1 MLHQGMRQERW
12 ELDNWLLYA
21 LIVAAIAIGWWLG
34 RRDRSKAPETL
45 GPNYYQGVN
54 YLLND
59 QPDRAVAAFIEDL
72 AVSPDTLE
80 THLAMGSLLRRRGE
94 VEKAVSVHENILRH
108 AVLERSTMLS
118 VQLELARDYMQA
130 GLLDRA
136 EATVES
142 LVDEPGQIR
151 TEALSILLEVYEREK
166 EWDKAIAAA
175 GEIRSVEPNLPHRVS
190 HYYCELAEVGLGG
203 GDADLALRCLR
214 QARDHDATNARVL
227 LLEGRAELERG
238 HHDKARHPLTAIL
251 EVDPRR
257 VPESLDL
264 LRAAFADGPAQ
275 ELEAYLEQ
283 CLERVPATSLVLA
296 LAEQKRET
304 LGDVGV
310 AKFIADYLKRNP
322 TIRGLTQL
330 IDLHIDNTSGAAR
343 ENLSILRSFTEAL
356 VVDKPTYR
364 CGECGFAGKSL
375 HWHCPSCRQWG
386 TTEPI
391 FGLEGE

>member
-1 MLHQGMRQERW
+1 
-12 ELDNWLLYA
+12 
-21 LIVAAIAIGWWLG
+21 
-34 RRDRSKAPETL
+34 
-45 GPNYYQGVN
+45 
-54 YLLND
+54 
-59 QPDRAVAAFIEDL
+59 
-72 AVSPDTLE
+72 
-80 THLAMGSLLRRRGE
+80 MGSLLRRRGE

-264 LRAAFADGPAQ
+264 LRAAFAAADEEASRGVEAWLSSTMKLDHGSGGGSASSSGCWAEGVPPVVDG
-275 ELEAYLEQ
+275 
-283 CLERVPATSLVLA
+283 VLSQLPYSSDRSA
-296 LAEQKRET
+296 PLAERAEGA
-304 LGDVGV
+304 LPIGDS
-310 AKFIADYLKRNP
+310 P
-322 TIRGLTQL
+322 
-330 IDLHIDNTSGAAR
+330 
-343 ENLSILRSFTEAL
+343 AL
-356 VVDKPTYR
+356 
-364 CGECGFAGKSL
+364 
-375 HWHCPSCRQWG
+375 Q
-386 TTEPI
+386 
-391 FGLEGE
+391 